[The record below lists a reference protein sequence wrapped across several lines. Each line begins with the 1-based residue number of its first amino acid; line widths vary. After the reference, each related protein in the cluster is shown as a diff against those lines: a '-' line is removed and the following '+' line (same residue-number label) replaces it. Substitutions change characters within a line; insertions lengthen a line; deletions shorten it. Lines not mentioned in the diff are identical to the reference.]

1 MDHDKKTMLNLFTE
15 LGRLFNAKCTSSSFV
30 PVKAEIA
37 SSNLVGVAT
46 LVEKGDIDKMLK
58 EIESALKMEHIS
70 VDDVRHILHNAGSI
84 SQALVMLEDYTTIEL
99 MTITEAEEYSNGRFC
114 YGTIANWISEGKLQ
128 KRGKRS
134 VPRGRPKVLIARQDM
149 DNFIK
154 NPPKQGRTTGAR
166 RGVDFDLEYA
176 EFIASKS

>member
-70 VDDVRHILHNAGSI
+70 VDDVRNILHNADSI
-84 SQALVMLEDYTTIEL
+84 SQALVMLEEKATIEL
-99 MTITEAEEYSNGRFC
+99 MTINEAAEYSGIC
-114 YGTIANWISEGKLQ
+114 YGTLGNWIAEGKL
-128 KRGKRS
+128 KRYGKQA
-134 VPRGRPKVLIARQDM
+134 VPRGRPKVLISKEEIDYLVA
-149 DNFIK
+149 
-154 NPPKQGRTTGAR
+154 NPPKAGRVTGAK

-176 EFIASKS
+176 EFLASKS